1 MVSAASETAVGNRT
15 DREYT
20 QEELESI
27 SHYAKRNEGEQFMI
41 DDITWNDLQMDEIL
55 YV

>member
-20 QEELESI
+20 QEELEST
-27 SHYAKRNEGEQFMI
+27 SHYANGMRESVY
-41 DDITWNDLQMDEIL
+41 DR
-55 YV
+55 